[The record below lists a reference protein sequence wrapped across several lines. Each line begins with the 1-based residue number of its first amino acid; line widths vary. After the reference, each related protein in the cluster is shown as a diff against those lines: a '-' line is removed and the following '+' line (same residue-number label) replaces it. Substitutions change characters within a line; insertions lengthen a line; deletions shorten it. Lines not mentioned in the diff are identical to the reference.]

1 MSKGRLVFIGLLI
14 SLTASAQ
21 EVKVKADFLT
31 DSLRIG
37 EPVPFAIS
45 VRYPSDKFILLPDS
59 TGDFGR
65 FEYRYRRW
73 FPTKTRNG
81 ISTDSAIYWVASFEL
96 DSLQLLE
103 LSAVELAGGDSIRHP
118 SGPGS
123 IFLSRT
129 ADDLPPTIQPK
140 DLPLKS
146 DTGYWDVLFLFNYPL
161 WSIAG
166 GIFLVALAS
175 CWIIF
180 GAAIR
185 RYFLRR
191 KLTAGFGAFNAH
203 FASLLDTL
211 KHRSEP
217 ETAEALLGVWKAY
230 MEQLENKPYRK
241 LTSREIHTMIG
252 QERVTASLAVADRLI
267 YGGIRPSSFDAFHE
281 LRSFSEDRYHSRL
294 EALRNPQPT
303 KA

>member
-1 MSKGRLVFIGLLI
+1 MIRGKLIVLGLLMGC
-14 SLTASAQ
+14 AAAAQ
-21 EVKVKADFLT
+21 EVQVTGDFLA

-37 EPVPFAIS
+37 EPVPFALS
-45 VRYPSDKFILLPDS
+45 VRYPSDKIILLPDS

-73 FPTKTRNG
+73 FPTKSKDG

-96 DSLQLLE
+96 DSLQSLE
-103 LSAVELAGGDSIRHP
+103 LSAVELAGGDSIRYA

-123 IFLSRT
+123 ILLSRI
-129 ADDLPPTIQPK
+129 AEDLPPAIQPK
-140 DLPLKS
+140 DLPVKS
-146 DTGYWDVLFLFNYPL
+146 DTGYWDVRQLFNYPL
-161 WSIAG
+161 WSLAG
-166 GIFLVALAS
+166 GIFIVVLIV

-191 KLTAGFGAFNAH
+191 KLTAGFGAFNEQ
-203 FASLLDTL
+203 FIRLLEAL
-211 KHRSEP
+211 KQRSEP
-217 ETAEALLGVWKAY
+217 ETAETLLRIWKEY
-230 MEQLENKPYRK
+230 MEQLENRPYRK
-241 LTSREIHTMIG
+241 LTSREIQTMVK

-267 YGGIRPSSFDAFHE
+267 YGGIRPSSYDAFHD
-281 LRSFSEDRYHSRL
+281 LKSFSEDRFHSRL
-294 EALRNPQPT
+294 EALRKSQPN